1 MPKLLGFQQRKVSH
15 SAVSLLRFNFPRIL
29 ETLSI
34 PLPNSVASEYFLVFV
49 VMTPFLRLSLGSID
63 TVFITGNSLLETTL
77 SEPNMTTWI
86 VDISSHLSL
95 FIFLFRLKRLT
106 QTSDSEMATLTNTT
120 FHF

>member
-15 SAVSLLRFNFPRIL
+15 SAVSLLRLNFPQIL

-120 FHF
+120 FQF

>member
-1 MPKLLGFQQRKVSH
+1 MPKLLGFQEWKVSH
-15 SAVSLLRFNFPRIL
+15 SAVSLLRFNFPQIL